1 VNLAQPGVAVAHIAV
16 PRLPEVNRRLDQL
29 VAHPSAML
37 LAAQLIQVL
46 AWPFLEPS
54 VVGRTFLGV
63 IGMLAVGSAVLA
75 VRRTPLVSRVVLW
88 LGAPAMVLT
97 LLEAV
102 FPDTDPI
109 LLASGLLHAPFYF
122 YVSYAML
129 RYLFHDDDVTTD
141 EYIATAA
148 AFTVVAWA
156 FAYALSAVQVLWP
169 DSFSSPAGSDQ
180 AWFELLYLSF
190 STLTS
195 VGLSDI
201 VAVGSHAR
209 SVVMLEMM
217 VGVFYI
223 AMVVS
228 RMVGMTMMRR
238 R

>member
-1 VNLAQPGVAVAHIAV
+1 VT
-16 PRLPEVNRRLDQL
+16 VNRRVEQW

-46 AWPFLEPS
+46 AWPFLEGS

-75 VRRTPLVSRVVLW
+75 VRRTPTVSRVVLV
-88 LGAPAMVLT
+88 LGVPAMVLT

-102 FPDTDPI
+102 FRDNDTI
-109 LLASGLLHAPFYF
+109 VLTSGLLHCPFYF

-129 RYLFHDDDVTTD
+129 RYLFHDDEVTTD
-141 EYIATAA
+141 EYFATGA
-148 AFTVVAWA
+148 AFTVVAWG
-156 FAYALSAVQVLWP
+156 FAYAFAAVQVVWP
-169 DSFSSPAGSDQ
+169 DSFSSPTGSDQ
-180 AWFELLYLSF
+180 EWFELLYLSF

-201 VAVGSHAR
+201 VAVGLHAR
-209 SVVMLEMM
+209 SIVMIEMM
-217 VGVFYI
+217 VGVFYV
-223 AMVVS
+223 AMVVA
-228 RMVGMTMMRR
+228 RMVGLTMMRR